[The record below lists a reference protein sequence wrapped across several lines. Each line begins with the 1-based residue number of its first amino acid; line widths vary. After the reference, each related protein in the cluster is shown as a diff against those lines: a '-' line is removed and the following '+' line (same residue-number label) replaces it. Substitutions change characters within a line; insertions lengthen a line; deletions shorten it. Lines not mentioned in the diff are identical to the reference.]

1 MTSGTNQEL
10 CELDQSYNKDFE
22 VFPIKEMIRLYALS
36 AIMKLQS

>member
-22 VFPIKEMIRLYALS
+22 VFPMKEMIILYALGV
-36 AIMKLQS
+36 IMQLQS